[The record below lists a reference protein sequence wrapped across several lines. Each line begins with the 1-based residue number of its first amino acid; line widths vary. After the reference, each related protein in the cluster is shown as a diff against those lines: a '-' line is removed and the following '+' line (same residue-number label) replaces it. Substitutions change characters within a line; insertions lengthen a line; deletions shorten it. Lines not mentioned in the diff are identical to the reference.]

1 MSLARF
7 TTSVADG
14 TTRRSP
20 VVVGL
25 LVVSVLVLAVTLV
38 WTFLGMRSVMD
49 VGGSCAEGGP
59 YEIATPCPNGA
70 VLLSVAIPVMIIC
83 AMLGSG
89 MALLVRAPNL
99 LLPMWAALFGSLG
112 WNFLEYGFTTDDG
125 LVWGWIV
132 CGVVF
137 ELMALPAVGM
147 IVAGSQLA
155 GLVPR
160 APVDAV
166 PDTGRSS
173 PLTWWLGYL
182 ALAVAGVL
190 LGAWSFD
197 ALS

>member
-20 VVVGL
+20 VVLGL

-38 WTFLGMRSVMD
+38 WTFLGMRAVMD

-70 VLLSVAIPVMIIC
+70 VLLSVAIPVMILS

-137 ELMALPAVGM
+137 ELMTLPAVGM

>member
-7 TTSVADG
+7 TTSIADG

-20 VVVGL
+20 VVLGL

-70 VLLSVAIPVMIIC
+70 VLLSVAIPVMILS
-83 AMLGSG
+83 AMLGSA

-160 APVDAV
+160 APVDAG

>member
-20 VVVGL
+20 VVLGL

-38 WTFLGMRSVMD
+38 WTFLGMRAVMD

-70 VLLSVAIPVMIIC
+70 VLLSVAIPVMILS

-99 LLPMWAALFGSLG
+99 LLPMWTALFGSLG

>member
-20 VVVGL
+20 VVLGL

-38 WTFLGMRSVMD
+38 WTFLGMRAVMD

-70 VLLSVAIPVMIIC
+70 VLLSVAIPVMILS

-99 LLPMWAALFGSLG
+99 LLPMWTALFGSLG

-125 LVWGWIV
+125 LVWGWVV

>member
-20 VVVGL
+20 VVLGL

-38 WTFLGMRSVMD
+38 WTFLGMRAVMD

-70 VLLSVAIPVMIIC
+70 VLLSVAIPVMILS

>member
-38 WTFLGMRSVMD
+38 WTFLGMRAVMD

-70 VLLSVAIPVMIIC
+70 VLLSVAIPVMILS

-99 LLPMWAALFGSLG
+99 LLPMWTALFGSLG